1 VNNGET
7 NSLNS
12 NQEPRSSTYL
22 SDTRLIWRCMYD
34 LSFLDNT
41 SQILWLWVQHQLEII
56 RTAKSCKK
64 CILSRCK
71 TRDRYYTADVSV
83 IQ

>member
-22 SDTRLIWRCMYD
+22 SDTRLI
-34 LSFLDNT
+34 
-41 SQILWLWVQHQLEII
+41 
-56 RTAKSCKK
+56 
-64 CILSRCK
+64 
-71 TRDRYYTADVSV
+71 
-83 IQ
+83 